1 MPRMD
6 ASLDLF
12 DRKILALVQRDC
24 QMNAEVI
31 AQEVGLSA
39 SAVQRRLR
47 RMRSDKVISA
57 EVAVVNPQAVGGVM
71 TFLAGLEVKDNYDA
85 LPRIRSWSQGEP
97 GVQQVYYVT
106 GTFDIMMVIV
116 ARDVKHIGTVAYFVE
131 RQQTVVIVKS
141 GVLDTLRRQRT
152 RELLTS
158 HHKVQLVAS
167 LLFRI
172 LFS

>member
-6 ASLDLF
+6 PSLDLF

-71 TFLAGLEVKDNYDA
+71 SFLAGLEVKDNYEA

-97 GVQQVYYVT
+97 SVQQVYYVT

-116 ARDVKHIGTVAYFVE
+116 ARDVKAYDALAA
-131 RQQTVVIVKS
+131 RLMSDIPQITRMTTHVVIDTMKNSLYVPVDTS
-141 GVLDTLRRQRT
+141 GDAP
-152 RELLTS
+152 
-158 HHKVQLVAS
+158 AS
-167 LLFRI
+167 P
-172 LFS
+172 